1 MAEKKKPKPGPST
14 GGSSTSRIKRPKGS
28 QPLTLGT
35 GGLRTGKVSKKQQAG
50 TRKVVGALAAATP
63 IGRAAKAG
71 TAAVKTAKLTSDIK
85 KYRKLDK
92 KLTAIKRQVAHSS
105 KPLTEAQKKEYK
117 YLSNEVRKPKYTKPR
132 PGGAAVAKKVVDK
145 DLRPL
150 PQRGKRAT
158 PAETKERAQRLA
170 WDKNEKRYDF
180 GVESMSTGY
189 RGGMNVKPRGTKG
202 KNARKEAK
210 IRKIG
215 SN

>member
-50 TRKVVGALAAATP
+50 TRKVVGAIAAATP
-63 IGRAAKAG
+63 VGRGVKAAAKAG
-71 TAAVKTAKLTSDIK
+71 QKARSFATLYPNPAKRGVNTLKKRVKAAGKLQPVPKKVSRDFNKTLSELQAGKTPSYKPSTAK
-85 KYRKLDK
+85 
-92 KLTAIKRQVAHSS
+92 
-105 KPLTEAQKKEYK
+105 
-117 YLSNEVRKPKYTKPR
+117 
-132 PGGAAVAKKVVDK
+132 KKVVNK

-150 PQRGKRAT
+150 PQRGKRVT

-202 KNARKEAK
+202 KNARKETK

>member
-50 TRKVVGALAAATP
+50 TRKVVGAIAAATP
-63 IGRAAKAG
+63 VGRGVKAAAKASQKARSFATLYPNPAKRG
-71 TAAVKTAKLTSDIK
+71 VNTLKKRVKAAGKLQPVPKKVSRDFNKTLSELQAGKTPSYKPSTAK
-85 KYRKLDK
+85 
-92 KLTAIKRQVAHSS
+92 
-105 KPLTEAQKKEYK
+105 
-117 YLSNEVRKPKYTKPR
+117 
-132 PGGAAVAKKVVDK
+132 KKVVNK

-150 PQRGKRAT
+150 PQRGKRVT

-202 KNARKEAK
+202 KNARKETK